1 MKTIEVTIGPKGEV
15 QLETRGF
22 AGRACRDASQA
33 LIDSLGLS
41 RSEQLTAEFY
51 RSETTCVQQAAA
63 TSSSGTSIDD
73 NPRQ

>member
-1 MKTIEVTIGPKGEV
+1 MKTIEVTVGPKGEV

-22 AGRACRDASQA
+22 AGRACRDVSQA

-51 RSETTCVQQAAA
+51 RSETARAQQA
-63 TSSSGTSIDD
+63 TTTNSPGT
-73 NPRQ
+73 RYL